1 MNIIQWWV
9 DASFATHPNC
19 RSHTG
24 ATLSFGKGSVYSMST
39 KQKLN
44 TRSSTEAELVGIND
58 VVSMILWTRLFLEA
72 QGYHVTD
79 NVLHQDNEST
89 IKLAK
94 NGRRSSSKLTRH
106 IEVRYYFI
114 TNHIARD
121 RVQVSYCPT
130 GDMLADYFSKP
141 LQGSLFR
148 KFRNL
153 ILNINPTDEF
163 KVRPGEQECVGA
175 NSEDD
180 KATGSHTRVMNA
192 DVIPQG
198 PTNNLIT
205 HHDQETQRSYANVVR
220 NNQSAHS
227 IELINKE
234 Y

>member
-1 MNIIQWWV
+1 
-9 DASFATHPNC
+9 
-19 RSHTG
+19 
-24 ATLSFGKGSVYSMST
+24 
-39 KQKLN
+39 
-44 TRSSTEAELVGIND
+44 
-58 VVSMILWTRLFLEA
+58 MILWTRLFLEA

-94 NGRRSSSKLTRH
+94 NGRRSSSKQTRH

-114 TNHIARD
+114 TDHIERD

-153 ILNINPTDEF
+153 ILNVNPTDEVM
-163 KVRPGEQECVGA
+163 VRPGEQECVGA

-180 KATGSHTRVMNA
+180 NTTPSQKPVATV
-192 DVIPQG
+192 DIIPQG
-198 PTNNLIT
+198 PTNNLNDPY
-205 HHDQETQRSYANVVR
+205 DQEAQRSYADVIRDNR
-220 NNQSAHS
+220 SAHS
-227 IELINKE
+227 IELIN
-234 Y
+234 